1 MNRIQKNKYY
11 SWSNFFILVSSN
23 TVVTSFLNLYKMS
36 LMAETFLD
44 DLKKNDYDAWSEAFP
59 KLWKIAFRCAKTASL
74 NLSIEDAED
83 VAAEVLSEISI
94 YVGKV
99 DSYNGLQALTAA
111 VTKRKAIS
119 FLRKKTAEKRG
130 DARTQSIN
138 DINSDGE
145 GFDWQIPANDSDPA
159 SDMQVAELIIFVRN
173 FIKTLDGKVG
183 EVIMCFFIERQS
195 YKEVS
200 IKLNIPVSTVGVYLS
215 RGIQRLKKKIE
226 EKPDLVK
233 QFKELLR

>member
-1 MNRIQKNKYY
+1 
-11 SWSNFFILVSSN
+11 
-23 TVVTSFLNLYKMS
+23 MS
-36 LMAETFLD
+36 ETFLD
-44 DLKKNDYDAWSEAFP
+44 DLKKNDYDAWSEAYP
-59 KLWKIAFRCAKTASL
+59 VLHKIAFRCAKTASL
-74 NLSIEDAED
+74 NLAIEDAED
-83 VAAEVLSEISI
+83 VAAQALSEISVL
-94 YVGKV
+94 VGKV
-99 DSYNGLQALTAA
+99 DSYNGLQALTAV
-111 VTKRKAIS
+111 VTNRKAIS

-130 DARTQSIN
+130 DAKTQSIN
-138 DINSDGE
+138 DINSGGE
-145 GFDWQIPANDSDPA
+145 EFDWQIPANDSDPA